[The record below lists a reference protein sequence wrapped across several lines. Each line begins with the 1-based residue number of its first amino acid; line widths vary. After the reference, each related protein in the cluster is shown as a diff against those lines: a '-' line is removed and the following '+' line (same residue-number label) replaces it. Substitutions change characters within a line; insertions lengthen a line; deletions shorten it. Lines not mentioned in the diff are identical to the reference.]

1 MNAFRFQARTVAAA
15 VLLLVCALQLL
26 ALLRAPAAWMPSQI
40 TVTLGRD
47 ASLALGRAALAA
59 PLADEDQLLLRRDAG
74 GAWWIAN
81 GGATPLRLLDGERQQ
96 RSGSVGVAGGQRFQ
110 LGAARFAVDAA
121 DGGTMSFSRG
131 AVHWRYDGALLERD
145 GVPQPSCPDA
155 RLGTRLAAAWNRI
168 APRALTMARPLVFG
182 GNLDCG
188 NRIAIAGLPAPAAT
202 IARDRGGLL
211 LAAATGPD
219 AAPLLLEEGGRA
231 DLLAR
236 RALRLDADSGHVLVA
251 GRTRYLVEPNG
262 DVLHLHPVAGVGL
275 YAEPRVRLPDGVV
288 WTWTQRAL
296 WHVPEAAALP
306 LLAAAALALGAGLAA
321 FLPRRRGRGR
331 GVAVRAALGA
341 GCGVLL
347 AATGVL
353 SLWLQRTGMPAGAGV
368 ALLPAWG
375 ALWLAV
381 LAPRRFEP
389 ALGAAVL
396 LLALGLLA
404 QLELGLD
411 AADSSWLRHAGKT
424 GALAA
429 LGTGA
434 CLLAGLVRP
443 ALPPG
448 QARVELG
455 LLLLTGLALA
465 GLVLQVAL
473 GSETGVFD
481 LQPVE
486 FAKLAL
492 ALLSAHC
499 LALACAGH
507 PLPGGAWLRLL
518 RLVAPALLFMLLLAV
533 AVIQVDDFSPLV
545 LLAVWGG
552 AMALAHALA
561 TRQRLAAGL
570 LVGCALL
577 GVLAVA
583 GLRDAGPGE
592 IARWDFYADRFL
604 VWLDPAGHP
613 HTGQQLLLGARAIGD
628 GGWWGA
634 DGVLGLGS
642 PGPGS
647 ALRIPAVQDDFA
659 PSFFLNR
666 HGLAAALALWLL
678 QALLLAGLLRLAL
691 RCWQAGGR
699 TRDFRLAWQARFRC
713 FFLAGGAAFLF
724 GHMLLSWGTNLA
736 IFPVMGQPMSFL
748 SAGGSHLLFFICP
761 LLGFAAASSQSL
773 EENESCPSTCNTKP
787 WAGSTTCST
796 PTPSGNRPASPCSRA
811 ARCCATCSNAP
822 RANNGAAPPPAAS
835 RT

>member
-1 MNAFRFQARTVAAA
+1 MNALRYPARTVCAA
-15 VLLLVCALQLL
+15 VLLCICALQLL
-26 ALLRAPAAWMPSQI
+26 ALLRAPSAWMPSQI
-40 TVTLGRD
+40 TVTLARD

-59 PLADEDQLLLRRDAG
+59 PLADDDQLQLRRDGG

-81 GGATPLRLLDGERQQ
+81 HGATSLRLVDGERQQ
-96 RSGSVGVAGGQRFQ
+96 RSGSVAVASGQRFQ
-110 LGAARFAVDAA
+110 LGAARFAIDAA
-121 DGGTMSFSRG
+121 DGNAMSFSRG
-131 AVHWRYDGALLERD
+131 AAHWDYDGALLRRD
-145 GVPQPSCPDA
+145 GAPQAGCPGE

-168 APRALTMARPLVFG
+168 APAALTMARPLVFG

-202 IARDRGGLL
+202 VARDHGVLL
-211 LAAATGPD
+211 LAAAGGPD
-219 AAPLLLEEGGRA
+219 AAPLLLQEGGRA

-236 RALRLDADSGHVLVA
+236 RALRLDADAGHVLVA

-262 DVLHLHPVAGVGL
+262 DVLHLRPLAGVGL

-288 WTWTQRAL
+288 WTWAQRAL
-296 WHVPEAAALP
+296 WHVPDAATLP
-306 LLAAAALALGAGLAA
+306 LLAAAALALAAGLAV
-321 FLPRRRGRGR
+321 FLLRPRARDRGASTRT
-331 GVAVRAALGA
+331 ALRAAG
-341 GCGVLL
+341 GVLL
-347 AATGVL
+347 AAGGIL
-353 SLWLQRTGMPAGAGV
+353 SLWLQRAGMPAGAGI

-396 LLALGLLA
+396 LLAVGLLA

-434 CLLAGLVRP
+434 CLLAGLARP

-465 GLVLQVAL
+465 GLVLQVAF

-507 PLPGGAWLRLL
+507 PLPGGAWRRLR
-518 RLVAPALLFMLLLAV
+518 RMVAPALLFMLLLAV

-552 AMALAHALA
+552 AMAFAHALA

-570 LVGCALL
+570 LAGCALL

-634 DGVLGLGS
+634 DGVLGLGGAAPS
-642 PGPGS
+642 GS

-691 RCWQAGGR
+691 RCWQAGSR

-773 EENESCPSTCNTKP
+773 EEKESCPSTCNTR
-787 WAGSTTCST
+787 S
-796 PTPSGNRPASPCSRA
+796 
-811 ARCCATCSNAP
+811 
-822 RANNGAAPPPAAS
+822 
-835 RT
+835 

>member
-1 MNAFRFQARTVAAA
+1 MSAFRPTARTAVAAL
-15 VLLLVCALQLL
+15 LLLVCALQLL

-40 TVTLGRD
+40 TVTLARG
-47 ASLALGRAALAA
+47 AALELGRAALAA
-59 PLADEDQLLLRRDAG
+59 PLADDDQLRLRRDAG

-81 GGATPLRLLDGERQQ
+81 EGASPLRLIDGERQHK
-96 RSGSVGVAGGQRFQ
+96 SGSVAVARGQRFQ
-110 LGAARFAVDAA
+110 LGAARFTVDAA
-121 DGGTMSFSRG
+121 DGRTMSFARG
-131 AVHWRYDGALLERD
+131 NTNWHYDGALLTRD
-145 GVPQPSCPDA
+145 GEVQPSCPDA

-168 APRALTMARPLVFG
+168 APGALTMARPLVFG

-202 IARDRGGLL
+202 ISRDHGALL
-211 LAAATGPD
+211 LAAAGGPD
-219 AAPLLLEEGGRA
+219 AAPLLLQEGSATG
-231 DLLAR
+231 LLAR
-236 RALRLDADSGHVLVA
+236 REQRLDADAGQMLVA

-306 LLAAAALALGAGLAA
+306 LLATVALALAAGLAA
-321 FLPRRRGRGR
+321 LLLRPRGANRGIAMRG
-331 GVAVRAALGA
+331 AVRA

-347 AATGVL
+347 AGAGIL
-353 SLWLQRTGMPAGAGV
+353 FLWLQRTGMAPGAGI
-368 ALLPAWG
+368 ALIPAWG
-375 ALWLAV
+375 ALWLAIV
-381 LAPRRFEP
+381 LPRRFEP

-396 LLALGLLA
+396 LLAVGLLA

-411 AADSSWLRHAGKT
+411 ATDSSWLRHAGKT

-429 LGTGA
+429 LGTGG
-434 CLLAGLVRP
+434 CLLAGFLRP

-448 QARVELG
+448 QARIELG

-507 PLPGGAWLRLL
+507 PLPGGAWRRAL

-552 AMALAHALA
+552 AMALAQALA

-570 LVGCALL
+570 LAGCALL
-577 GVLAVA
+577 AVLAVA
-583 GLRDAGPGE
+583 GLRDAGPAE

-634 DGVLGLGS
+634 DGLLGLGA
-642 PGPGS
+642 PGPGA

-691 RCWQAGGR
+691 RCWQAGSR
-699 TRDFRLAWQARFRC
+699 TRDFRLAWLARFRC

-724 GHMLLSWGTNLA
+724 GHVLLSWGTNLA

-773 EENESCPSTCNTKP
+773 EESESCPSTCNTKP
-787 WAGSTTCST
+787 
-796 PTPSGNRPASPCSRA
+796 
-811 ARCCATCSNAP
+811 
-822 RANNGAAPPPAAS
+822 
-835 RT
+835 